1 MKNIING
8 ICVGLGFV
16 FTGIGILGIVLPVL
30 PTTPFLILAAALFAK
45 GSNRFHQWFINTK
58 LYKKYMEQAV
68 TKKEMTKKAKRSV
81 LTTVSILF
89 LIGFFLSPVW
99 YAKALIVIVAVFHF
113 YYFTARIKTVPENA
127 RMKEI

>member
-45 GSNRFHQWFINTK
+45 GSNPVSYTH
-58 LYKKYMEQAV
+58 LDVYKRQMSE
-68 TKKEMTKKAKRSV
+68 
-81 LTTVSILF
+81 
-89 LIGFFLSPVW
+89 
-99 YAKALIVIVAVFHF
+99 
-113 YYFTARIKTVPENA
+113 
-127 RMKEI
+127 